1 MAAAK
6 CTDPV
11 VREDRAIYRA
21 MKILERRMR
30 EAGPVLSDPA
40 TVTRWLRLHIGAR
53 DVEVFVGLFL
63 DSQNQLIACEDL
75 SVGTL
80 NLADVYPREVVKS
93 ALRHGA
99 AGVIFA
105 HNHPSGVPEPSSA
118 DHQLTRRLKDALA
131 PIDVRVLDHFV
142 IGGIKEPMSF
152 AKRGWL

>member
-1 MAAAK
+1 MATAK
-6 CTDPV
+6 CTDLV

-30 EAGPVLSDPA
+30 EAGPVLSNPA

-105 HNHPSGVPEPSSA
+105 HNHPSGVPEPSPA
-118 DHQLTRRLKDALA
+118 DRHTTKRLQDALA
-131 PIDVRVLDHFV
+131 LIDVRVLDHFV
-142 IGGIKEPMSF
+142 IGGINRSVSF
-152 AKRGWL
+152 AERGLL